1 MLSKTVKMS
10 YEGRFFVPTV
20 ELKERIKSKQE
31 VRPEDFT
38 IIAYSSSGGGEESI
52 TLLEQTTAAFPKE
65 MVRNLVCL
73 YPERLVEHEILA
85 QLQATV
91 KLDKHVDDE
100 MDTFGH
106 AFTMV
111 QKKLEGKLLAGV
123 VSKVALMHANTKL
136 DVIEFFNDLA
146 NGKSKE
152 EYPFSSEELDALKSF
167 YASISGKE
175 PWSTD
180 KELLKAVC
188 VQRGMALIYT
198 QRARV
203 IIEPVVAESI
213 NELCEQNALE
223 GLEYVEKKRSL
234 AVFTTGGVAS
244 GKGSC
249 LKLVSKVIGHYEPEP
264 VAWNQLV
271 HHNADRLK
279 PFLQKPEVDPLKYS
293 QFTYEEALLVKE
305 RVMHVIAKKSNAL
318 GGERYP
324 HFLHDQTKLKADEL
338 REANQRYGEV
348 DIVAIST
355 DVTSAVERAHGRGRT
370 TQRYEHTE
378 GLLGSHQAVP
388 GEMMKS
394 LNQEELIGSNVSVAM
409 FDNNSPT
416 RELTL
421 FATINMRTKEINIYD
436 REMMQNWIKK
446 ENINPKAK
454 PGESLYMEKP
464 VRSIAEYFGP
474 LLEKGFELEYPQ
486 EETTMTF
493 KV

>member
-1 MLSKTVKMS
+1 MS

-31 VRPEDFT
+31 VSPEDFT
-38 IIAYSSSGGGEESI
+38 IIAYSSSGDDEHSI
-52 TLLEQTTAAFPKE
+52 DLLEQTTAAFPKE
-65 MVRNLVCL
+65 MIRNLVCL

-85 QLQATV
+85 QLQATI

-111 QKKLEGKLLAGV
+111 QKKLEGELLDGM
-123 VSKVALMHANTKL
+123 VSKVSLMHTNTKI
-136 DVIEFFNDLA
+136 DVIEFFNDFV
-146 NGKSKE
+146 NGKMKE
-152 EYPFSSEELDALKSF
+152 AYPFSSEELGALRAF
-167 YASISGKE
+167 HASASGKE
-175 PWSTD
+175 PWSSN

-188 VQRGMALIYT
+188 VQRSMALIYT
-198 QRARV
+198 QRPRA
-203 IIEPVVAESI
+203 IIESVVEESI
-213 NELCEQNALE
+213 NDLCEQNALE
-223 GLEYVEKKRSL
+223 GLEYVEKESSV

-249 LKLVSKVIGHYEPEP
+249 LKLISNVIGQYEPEP

-305 RVMHVIAKKSNAL
+305 RVMQFIAKKSNVL

-324 HFLHDQTKLKADEL
+324 SLLHDQTKLKPDEL

-355 DVTSAVERAHGRGRT
+355 DVAAAIERAYGRGKE

-394 LNQEELIGSNVSVAM
+394 LNQKELIGSNISVAM

-416 RELTL
+416 RELTM
-421 FATINMRTKEINIYD
+421 FASVNMRTKVIIIYNE
-436 REMMQNWIKK
+436 EMMQNWIKK

-454 PGESLYMEKP
+454 SGESLYLDKP
-464 VRSIAEYFGP
+464 VRSIVEYFGP
-474 LLEKGFELEYPQ
+474 LIENGFELEYP
-486 EETTMTF
+486 EAEDTLIF

>member
-1 MLSKTVKMS
+1 MS

-20 ELKERIKSKQE
+20 ELKERIRSKQE
-31 VRPEDFT
+31 VSPEDFT
-38 IIAYSSSGGGEESI
+38 IIAYSSTGGSEESI
-52 TLLEQTTAAFPKE
+52 ALLEQTTVAFPKD

-73 YPERLVEHEILA
+73 YPVRLVEHEILA
-85 QLQATV
+85 QLQATI
-91 KLDKHVDDE
+91 KLDKDVDDE

-111 QKKLEGKLLAGV
+111 QKKLEEKSLDGL
-123 VSKVALMHANTKL
+123 VSKVASMHANTNI
-136 DVIEFFNDLA
+136 DVIEFFNDLSH
-146 NGKSKE
+146 GKSRE
-152 EYPFSSEELDALKSF
+152 VYPFSSEELEALQSF
-167 YASISGKE
+167 HATISGKE

-198 QRARV
+198 QRARA

-213 NELCEQNALE
+213 NDLCEQGALE
-223 GLEYVEKKRSL
+223 GLEYVEKERSV

-249 LKLVSKVIGHYEPEP
+249 LKLVSKVIGQYEPEP
-264 VAWNQLV
+264 IAWNQLV

-305 RVMHVIAKKSNAL
+305 RVMQVIAKKSTTL

-324 HFLHDQTKLKADEL
+324 GFLHDQTKLKPDEL

-355 DVTSAVERAHGRGRT
+355 DVTSAVERAHGRGKT

-394 LNQEELIGSNVSVAM
+394 LNQEELVGSNVSVAM
-409 FDNNSPT
+409 FDNNSPE
-416 RELTL
+416 RELTM
-421 FATINMRTKEINIYD
+421 FATINMQTKEINIYNE
-436 REMMQNWIKK
+436 EMMQNWIKK

-454 PGESLYMEKP
+454 PGESLYLEKP
-464 VRSIAEYFGP
+464 VRTIAEYFGP
-474 LLEKGFELEYPQ
+474 LIEKGFELEYPQ
-486 EETTMTF
+486 EEPTLTF

>member
-1 MLSKTVKMS
+1 MLSKVQMS
-10 YEGRFFVPTV
+10 YKSRFFVPTV

-31 VRPEDFT
+31 VSPEDFT
-38 IIAYSSSGGGEESI
+38 IIAYSSSGGDEGSI
-52 TLLEQTTAAFPKE
+52 DLLKQTTAAFPKE

-73 YPERLVEHEILA
+73 YPGRLVEHEILA
-85 QLQATV
+85 QLQATI

-106 AFTMV
+106 AFTIV
-111 QKKLEGKLLAGV
+111 QKKLEEGLLDGL
-123 VSKVALMHANTKL
+123 VSKVALMHANTKI
-136 DVIEFFNDLA
+136 DVIEFFNDLVNA
-146 NGKSKE
+146 KTKE
-152 EYPFSSEELDALKSF
+152 KYPFSTEELEALKLF
-167 YASISGKE
+167 HASISGKE

-188 VQRGMALIYT
+188 VQRAMALIYT
-198 QRARV
+198 QRAQE
-203 IIEPVVAESI
+203 IIEPVVAGTI
-213 NELCEQNALE
+213 NELCEQDTLAR
-223 GLEYVEKKRSL
+223 LEYVEKERSV
-234 AVFTTGGVAS
+234 AIFTTGGVAS

-249 LKLVSKVIGHYEPEP
+249 LKLVSKVIGQYEPEP

-305 RVMHVIAKKSNAL
+305 RVMQVIAKKSHTL
-318 GGERYP
+318 EGERYP
-324 HFLHDQTKLKADEL
+324 SFLHDQTKLKPDEL
-338 REANQRYGEV
+338 REANQRYGEIN
-348 DIVAIST
+348 IVAIST
-355 DVTSAVERAHGRGRT
+355 DVSSAVERAHGRGQA

-394 LNQEELIGSNVSVAM
+394 LNQKELIGSNVSVAM

-416 RELTL
+416 RELTM
-421 FATINMRTKEINIYD
+421 FATINMKTKTIDIYD
-436 REMMQNWIKK
+436 EEMMENWIKK

-454 PGESLYMEKP
+454 PEESLYLEKP

-474 LLEKGFELEYPQ
+474 LIEKGFKLEYP
-486 EETTMTF
+486 EAEATMTF

>member
-1 MLSKTVKMS
+1 MS
-10 YEGRFFVPTV
+10 YEDRFFVPTV

-38 IIAYSSSGGGEESI
+38 IIAYSSSGGDESSI

-65 MVRNLVCL
+65 LVRNLVCL
-73 YPERLVEHEILA
+73 YPGRLVEHEILA
-85 QLQATV
+85 QLQATI

-100 MDTFGH
+100 LDTFGY

-111 QKKLEGKLLAGV
+111 QKKLVGEAINRME
-123 VSKVALMHANTKL
+123 SKIGLMHANTKI

-146 NGKSKE
+146 HGKSKE
-152 EYPFSSEELDALKSF
+152 VYPFSTEELEALRSF
-167 YASISGKE
+167 HASVSGKE

-180 KELLKAVC
+180 KELLKDVC
-188 VQRGMALIYT
+188 VQRAMALIYT
-198 QRARV
+198 QRARA
-203 IIEPVVAESI
+203 IIEPVVAGSI
-213 NELCEQNALE
+213 NELCEQRTLE
-223 GLEYVEKKRSL
+223 RLEYVEKERSV

-249 LKLVSKVIGHYEPEP
+249 LKLVSKVIGQYEPEP
-264 VAWNQLV
+264 IAWNQLV

-305 RVMHVIAKKSNAL
+305 RVMQVIAKKSNIL
-318 GGERYP
+318 EGERYP
-324 HFLHDQTKLKADEL
+324 GFLHDQTKLKPDEL

-355 DVTSAVERAHGRGRT
+355 DVAAAVERAHGRGKS

-388 GEMMKS
+388 GEMIKS

-416 RELTL
+416 RELTM
-421 FATINMRTKEINIYD
+421 FAAVNMRTKEIIIYNE
-436 REMMQNWIKK
+436 EMMQNWIKK

-454 PGESLYMEKP
+454 PGESLYLEKP
-464 VRSIAEYFGP
+464 VRSITEYFGP
-474 LLEKGFELEYPQ
+474 LIERGFEFELEAP
-486 EETTMTF
+486 EATMKF

>member
-1 MLSKTVKMS
+1 MS

-38 IIAYSSSGGGEESI
+38 IIAYSSSGGDEESI
-52 TLLEQTTAAFPKE
+52 ALLEQTAAAFPKD

-73 YPERLVEHEILA
+73 YPVRLVEHEILA
-85 QLQATV
+85 QLQAAI

-106 AFTMV
+106 AFTRV
-111 QKKLEGKLLAGV
+111 QEKLESESLDEM
-123 VSKVALMHANTKL
+123 VSKIDLMHANTKI
-136 DVIEFFNDLA
+136 DIINFFNELA
-146 NGKSKE
+146 NDELKDA
-152 EYPFSSEELDALKSF
+152 YPFSAEELEDLRSF
-167 YASISGKE
+167 HSSISGKE

-188 VQRGMALIYT
+188 AQRAMALIYT
-198 QRARV
+198 QRARA

-213 NELCEQNALE
+213 NELCEQGTLE
-223 GLEYVEKKRSL
+223 RLEYIEKEHSVAL
-234 AVFTTGGVAS
+234 FTTGGVAS

-249 LKLVSKVIGHYEPEP
+249 LKLVSKVIEEYDPGP
-264 VAWNQLV
+264 VLWNQLV

-279 PFLQKPEVDPLKYS
+279 PFLQKPEIDPLKYS

-305 RVMHVIAKKSNAL
+305 RVMQVIAKKSNAL

-324 HFLHDQTKLKADEL
+324 NFLHDQTKLKPDEL

-355 DVTSAVERAHGRGRT
+355 DVTSAVERAHGRGKE

-394 LNQEELIGSNVSVAM
+394 LNQEELIGSNISVAM

-416 RELTL
+416 RELSM
-421 FATINMRTKEINIYD
+421 FATVNMSTKEIIIYNE
-436 REMMQNWIKK
+436 EMMLNWIKK

-454 PGESLYMEKP
+454 PGESLYLEKP
-464 VRSIAEYFGP
+464 IRSIAEYFGP
-474 LLEKGFELEYPQ
+474 LIEKGFELESPK
-486 EETTMTF
+486 EDAIMTF

>member
-1 MLSKTVKMS
+1 MLVKVDKIS

-20 ELKERIKSKQE
+20 ELKERIKSKHE
-31 VRPEDFT
+31 VSPEDFT
-38 IIAYSSSGGGEESI
+38 IIAYSSSGGSEDGI
-52 TLLEQTTAAFPKE
+52 DLLEQTTTAFPKE

-73 YPERLVEHEILA
+73 YPGRLVEHEILA
-85 QLQATV
+85 QLQATM

-106 AFTMV
+106 AFTLV
-111 QKKLEGKLLAGV
+111 QKTLEGDLFEGM
-123 VSKVALMHANTKL
+123 VSKISLMHANTKI
-136 DVIEFFNDLA
+136 DIIEFFNDLD
-146 NGKSKE
+146 NGKTKKV
-152 EYPFSSEELDALKSF
+152 YPFSSEELGTLGSF

-175 PWSTD
+175 PWSSN

-188 VQRGMALIYT
+188 VQRAMALIYT
-198 QRARV
+198 QRARA
-203 IIEPVVAESI
+203 IIEPVVTGSI
-213 NELCEQNALE
+213 NELCKQRTLE
-223 GLEYVEKKRSL
+223 RLEYVEKERSV
-234 AVFTTGGVAS
+234 AIFTTGGVAS

-249 LKLVSKVIGHYEPEP
+249 LKLVSKVIGQYKPEP
-264 VAWNQLV
+264 VEWNQLV

-279 PFLQKPEVDPLKYS
+279 PFLQKPEVHPLKYS

-305 RVMHVIAKKSNAL
+305 RVMQVIAKNSNEL
-318 GGERYP
+318 SGERYP
-324 HFLHDQTKLKADEL
+324 SFLHDQTKLKPDEL
-338 REANQRYGEV
+338 REANHRYGEV

-355 DVTSAVERAHGRGRT
+355 DVAAAIERAYGRGKT

-394 LNQEELIGSNVSVAM
+394 LNQKELIGSNVSVAM

-416 RELTL
+416 RELTM
-421 FATINMRTKEINIYD
+421 FASVNMKTKEIIIYNE
-436 REMMQNWIKK
+436 EMMENWIKK

-454 PGESLYMEKP
+454 SGESLYLEKP
-464 VRSIAEYFGP
+464 VRSITEYFAP
-474 LLEKGFELEYPQ
+474 LIENGFELEYPG
-486 EETTMTF
+486 EEATMTF

>member
-1 MLSKTVKMS
+1 MVKTS

-31 VRPEDFT
+31 VTPKDFT
-38 IIAYSSSGGGEESI
+38 IIAYSSSGNDEHSI
-52 TLLEQTTAAFPKE
+52 ELLEQTMVAFPKE

-73 YPERLVEHEILA
+73 YPERLIEHEILA
-85 QLQATV
+85 QLQATI

-106 AFTMV
+106 AFTKV
-111 QKKLEGKLLAGV
+111 QKKLEGEVYDGITSKITILHAHLYVDIIKFFDDLELGKL
-123 VSKVALMHANTKL
+123 
-136 DVIEFFNDLA
+136 
-146 NGKSKE
+146 KE
-152 EYPFSSEELDALKSF
+152 KYPFSSDELESMKSF
-167 YASISGKE
+167 YSSISGKE
-175 PWSTD
+175 PWESN
-180 KELLKAVC
+180 KQLLKTICA
-188 VQRGMALIYT
+188 QRAMASIYT
-198 QRARV
+198 QRARA
-203 IIEPVVAESI
+203 IIEPIVTSVI
-213 NELCEQNALE
+213 HDLCEQGDLE
-223 GLEYVEKKRSL
+223 PLEYLEKER
-234 AVFTTGGVAS
+234 AVALFTTGGVAS

-249 LKLVSKVIGHYEPEP
+249 LKLVAKVIGQYEPQS

-279 PFLQKPEVDPLKYS
+279 PFLQKPEVDPLRYS

-305 RVMHVIAKKSNAL
+305 RVMQIIAKKSSEL
-318 GGERYP
+318 GGKRYP
-324 HFLHDQTKLKADEL
+324 CFLHDQTKLKPDEL

-355 DVTSAVERAHGRGRT
+355 DAAAAIGRAHGRGID

-394 LNQEELIGSNVSVAM
+394 LNQEELMGSNVSVAI

-416 RELTL
+416 RELTM
-421 FATINMRTKEINIYD
+421 FASVNMREKEIIIYNE
-436 REMMQNWIKK
+436 EMMQNWIKK
-446 ENINPKAK
+446 ENINPKAR
-454 PGESLYMEKP
+454 PGESLYIEKP
-464 VRSIAEYFGP
+464 VRATDEYFGP
-474 LLEKGFELEYPQ
+474 LIERGFELKYPT
-486 EETTMTF
+486 EDASLAF

>member
-1 MLSKTVKMS
+1 MS

-20 ELKERIKSKQE
+20 ELKERIRSKQE
-31 VRPEDFT
+31 VSPEDFT
-38 IIAYSSSGGGEESI
+38 IIAYSSSGVSEESI
-52 TLLEQTTAAFPKE
+52 ALLEKTTAAFSKD

-85 QLQATV
+85 QLQATI
-91 KLDKHVDDE
+91 KLDKNVDDE

-106 AFTMV
+106 AFTLV
-111 QKKLEGKLLAGV
+111 QKKLEGKVFDEV
-123 VSKVALMHANTKL
+123 VSKVGLMHISTKM
-136 DVIEFFNDLA
+136 DVMEFFNDLA
-146 NGKSKE
+146 HGKPKQL
-152 EYPFSSEELDALKSF
+152 YPFSSKELDALKSF
-167 YASISGKE
+167 YESISGKE
-175 PWSTD
+175 PWNNDT
-180 KELLKAVC
+180 ELLKAVC

-198 QRARV
+198 QRAHS
-203 IIEPVVAESI
+203 IIEPVVAETI
-213 NELCEQNALE
+213 NELCEQNALQV
-223 GLEYVEKKRSL
+223 LEYVKKDQSV

-249 LKLVSKVIGHYEPEP
+249 LKLVSSVIEQYEPQA

-279 PFLQKPEVDPLKYS
+279 PFLQKPEVHPLKYS

-305 RVMHVIAKKSNAL
+305 RVMEVIAKKSKAM
-318 GGERYP
+318 GGGKFP
-324 HFLHDQTKLKADEL
+324 SFLHDQTKLKPDEL

-355 DVTSAVERAHGRGRT
+355 DVTSAVERAHGRGLA

-416 RELTL
+416 RELTM
-421 FATINMRTKEINIYD
+421 FATVNMQTREIIIYNE
-436 REMMQNWIKK
+436 EMMTNWIKK

-454 PGESLYMEKP
+454 PGESLYFDRP
-464 VRSIAEYFGP
+464 VRTIGEYFGP
-474 LLEKGFELEYPQ
+474 LIERGFEVEFPQ
-486 EETTMTF
+486 DEAAMTF